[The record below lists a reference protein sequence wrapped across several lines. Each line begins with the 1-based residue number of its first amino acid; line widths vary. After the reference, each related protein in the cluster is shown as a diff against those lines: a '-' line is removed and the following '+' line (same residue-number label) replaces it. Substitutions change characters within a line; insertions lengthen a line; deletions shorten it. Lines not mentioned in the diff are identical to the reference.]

1 MEDSLSEYD
10 EIYKKYEWFIYK
22 IANKYLN
29 NNDDSQEVGHEVW
42 IAYLKAI
49 NSGKIF
55 ESEIHRRNWLARVAY
70 YIAIK
75 EYSKK
80 LRYDCVEFE
89 EYMKNE
95 IQEEKCDNPKVE
107 MILEEYEKLKP
118 KYKEIFELYYFQRL
132 KILEISKLIHISE
145 NAVKKRLERSRTC
158 IKNAIAQKGL

>member
-55 ESEIHRRNWLARVAY
+55 ESEMHRRNGLARVAY

-75 EYSKK
+75 EYSTQSY
-80 LRYDCVEFE
+80 LNFFE
-89 EYMKNE
+89 Y
-95 IQEEKCDNPKVE
+95 
-107 MILEEYEKLKP
+107 
-118 KYKEIFELYYFQRL
+118 
-132 KILEISKLIHISE
+132 SLI
-145 NAVKKRLERSRTC
+145 
-158 IKNAIAQKGL
+158 AI